1 MGVSLL
7 LTLCRHGAALPASSA
22 HSGHG
27 TATVDSLDHLCLAA
41 MGRGLKGPRSG
52 YSQVSNERS
61 MLPIL

>member
-27 TATVDSLDHLCLAA
+27 TATVDSLDHLCVAA
-41 MGRGLKGPRSG
+41 VGWGLKGPRSA
-52 YSQVSNERS
+52 
-61 MLPIL
+61 